1 MEIETNNN
9 QINNMSCSICVENY
23 NNSTRKQVDCFYCD
37 YSACR
42 SCCETYILNEAKP
55 CCMNTEC
62 NKEWTRKFIVD
73 NFTNAFVTKKYKKHL
88 ENVLF
93 ERERSL
99 MPETQI
105 VIERQK
111 AEEKLKNAEIE
122 LKSELL
128 RHRCEIEIL
137 KLKKQFKGEVKE
149 SMKQK
154 VYKLSKK
161 YYDIS
166 YNRKY
171 NIHDKELNAAI
182 QASLQDIDTNVD
194 EKEKK
199 RFIRSCSDLECK
211 GFLSSQWKCGLCDK
225 WTCPDCHENKGL
237 DRNGS
242 HTCDPNNV
250 ASAKLI
256 SHDSKPCPNCHTG
269 IFKID
274 GCFAKDTSILT
285 WDGEVLPVQKIE
297 VGMELIGDEAEIR
310 TVVQIFTGEDD
321 LYLIEQ
327 QAGMN
332 YVVSGKHKLILQ
344 KEIFNKQG
352 ESVGFHI
359 IEITP
364 EELVA
369 TVSEEEL
376 RNYYGYKIQRDEIIH
391 LSSIKIKYVGKGEYY
406 GFMLNNGNKFLLS
419 DLTVV
424 SNCDQM
430 WCTQCHTAFSW
441 RTGKIQKSVHNPHYF
456 EYMRKK
462 GSNNTNGHAFDCNN
476 FEVNHNTLNTINRY
490 ARNHTYLT
498 HSNPIKHN
506 DYKKLDKLTN
516 CLQPYLDATLH
527 RKQQFELGVGHNI
540 SELNQSHRINYMKN
554 NIDLGKFKTLI
565 QRNEKREQKNNEI
578 LQVFQLVQTAFTSI
592 CERVIISLKDSK
604 KNEYDLSPIDELD
617 GLITYANELLAD
629 ISKCYK
635 CVLYY
640 FNKNFNFK
648 TAEKVTSKS
657 ETSSQ
662 ISNKF
667 DETKEI
673 LVGY

>member
-1 MEIETNNN
+1 MEKETNNN
-9 QINNMSCSICVENY
+9 LINNMSCSICVENY
-23 NNSTRKQVDCFYCD
+23 NNSTRKPVICFYCD

-55 CCMNTEC
+55 CCMNTQC
-62 NKEWTRKFIVD
+62 DKEWTRKFIVD
-73 NFTNAFVTKKYKKHL
+73 NFTNAFVTKKYKKHI
-88 ENVLF
+88 EDVLF

-99 MPETQI
+99 MPETQLI
-105 VIERQK
+105 IERQR
-111 AEEKLKNAEIE
+111 AEEKAKNGAIE
-122 LKSELL
+122 AKAELL
-128 RHRCEIEIL
+128 RYQCEMEIA
-137 KLKKQFKGEVKE
+137 KLKKQFNGEVRE
-149 SMKQK
+149 AMKQK
-154 VYKLSKK
+154 ENELNKK

-166 YNRKY
+166 IGRTNDR
-171 NIHDKELNAAI
+171 ELNNI
-182 QASLQDIDTNVD
+182 LQASLQDADADAEKVD
-194 EKEKK
+194 DKK
-199 RFIRSCSDLECK
+199 RFIRSCSDPECN

-225 WTCPDCHENKGL
+225 WTCPDCHENKGIE
-237 DRNGS
+237 RNS
-242 HTCDPNNV
+242 DHKCNPDNV

-256 SHDSKPCPNCHTG
+256 AHDSKPCPNCHTG

-274 GCFAKDTSILT
+274 GCFAKDTPILT

-327 QAGMN
+327 QAGMK

-344 KEIFNKQG
+344 KEIFDKQG
-352 ESVGFHI
+352 QSVGFHI

-364 EELVA
+364 EELLA
-369 TVSEEEL
+369 TVSEIEL
-376 RNYYGYKIQRDEIIH
+376 RDYYGYKIQRDEIIH
-391 LSSIKIKYVGKGEYY
+391 LSSIKIKHVGKGEYY

-441 RTGKIQKSVHNPHYF
+441 RTGKIHKSVHNPHYF
-456 EYMRKK
+456 EYMRKQN
-462 GSNNTNGHAFDCNN
+462 GNNNTIDTAFDCNN
-476 FEVNHNTLNTINRY
+476 FEVTHNTYNTIARY
-490 ARNHTYLT
+490 AKD
-498 HSNPIKHN
+498 HSNLAYKYQTQHQ
-506 DYKKLDKLTN
+506 DVKKLDRLKD

-527 RKQQFELGVGHNI
+527 RKSQFELGTGYNI
-540 SELNQSHRINYMKN
+540 SHLNQLHRINYMKN
-554 NIDLGKFKTLI
+554 DIDLGKFKTLI
-565 QRNEKREQKNNEI
+565 QRNQKREQKSNEI
-578 LQVFQLVQTAFTSI
+578 LQVFELVQTAFKSI
-592 CERVIISLKDSK
+592 CERVIISLKDSY

-617 GLITYANELLAD
+617 GLITYANELFLD
-629 ISKCYK
+629 ISKVYK

-640 FNKNFNFK
+640 FDEKFNIK
-648 TAEKVTSKS
+648 TVEKVSSKS

-662 ISNKF
+662 ISNDF
-667 DETKEI
+667 DETEEI

>member
-23 NNSTRKQVDCFYCD
+23 NISTRKQVDCFYCD

-88 ENVLF
+88 EDVLF

-99 MPETQI
+99 MPETQV

-111 AEEKLKNAEIE
+111 AEEKRKDAEIE
-122 LKSELL
+122 AKVELL
-128 RHRCEIEIL
+128 RYQCEIEIL
-137 KLKKQFKGEVKE
+137 KLKKQFNGEIKE
-149 SMKQK
+149 NMQSKEHQ
-154 VYKLSKK
+154 LSRK
-161 YYDIS
+161 YYDLLYS
-166 YNRKY
+166 RNTNTNTNDR
-171 NIHDKELNAAI
+171 ELNAAV
-182 QASLQDIDTNVD
+182 QASLQDVDTNGD
-194 EKEKK
+194 EKAKN
-199 RFIRSCSDLECK
+199 RFIRSCSDPECK

-225 WTCPDCHENKGL
+225 WTCPDCHENKGFE
-237 DRNGS
+237 RNGP

-256 SHDSKPCPNCHTG
+256 AHDSKPCPNCHTG

-274 GCFAKDTSILT
+274 GCFAKDTPILT

-327 QAGMN
+327 QAGMK

-391 LSSIKIKYVGKGEYY
+391 LSSIKIKHVGKGEYY

-462 GSNNTNGHAFDCNN
+462 GGNNTNGPTFDCNN
-476 FEVNHNTLNTINRY
+476 FEINHNTLNTINRY
-490 ARNHTYLT
+490 ARNHPYLT
-498 HSNPIKHN
+498 HSSKHN
-506 DYKKLDKLTN
+506 DYKKLDRLTN

-540 SELNQSHRINYMKN
+540 GELNQYHRINYMKN

-565 QRNEKREQKNNEI
+565 QRNEKREQKSSEI
-578 LQVFQLVQTAFTSI
+578 LQVFELVQTAFKSI

-629 ISKCYK
+629 ISRCYK

-640 FNKNFNFK
+640 FDVEFNFK
-648 TAEKVTSKS
+648 TAEKVSSKS

-662 ISNKF
+662 ISN
-667 DETKEI
+667 DSEEI

>member
-1 MEIETNNN
+1 MSIELIEN
-9 QINNMSCSICVENY
+9 IENMSCNICVENY

-42 SCCETYILNEAKP
+42 SCCETYILNETKP
-55 CCMNTEC
+55 HCMNSKC
-62 NKEWTRKFIVD
+62 DKEWTRKFIVN
-73 NFTNAFVTKKYKKHL
+73 NFTNAFVTKKYKQHL
-88 ENVLF
+88 EDVLF

-105 VIERQK
+105 YIEKQK
-111 AEEKLKNAEIE
+111 EEEKRKEDEIE
-122 LKSELL
+122 VKVELL
-128 RHRCEIEIL
+128 RHRCEMEIA
-137 KLKKQFKGEVKE
+137 KIKKQFVGEVKE
-149 SMKQK
+149 NMQNKEHE
-154 VYKLSKK
+154 LS
-161 YYDIS
+161 
-166 YNRKY
+166 RKY
-171 NIHDKELNAAI
+171 HNITLNKPTNDRDINVAI
-182 QASLQDIDTNVD
+182 QASLQDVDT
-194 EKEKK
+194 EKEEKK
-199 RFIRSCSDLECK
+199 RFIRSCSDPECK

-237 DRNGS
+237 DRNGP
-242 HTCDPNNV
+242 HTCDPNNI

-274 GCFAKDTSILT
+274 GCFAKDTPVLT

-310 TVVQIFTGEDD
+310 TVVQIFTGEDE
-321 LYLIEQ
+321 LYQIEQ
-327 QAGMN
+327 QSGMK
-332 YVVSGKHKLILQ
+332 YVVSGKHRLVLQ
-344 KEIFNKQG
+344 KEVFDKQG
-352 ESVGFHI
+352 DSVGFYI

-364 EELVA
+364 EELMA

-376 RNYYGYKIQRDEIIH
+376 RDYYGYKIQRDDITH
-391 LSSIKIKYVGKGEYY
+391 LSSLKIKHIGRGEYY
-406 GFMLNNGNKFLLS
+406 GFMLNNGNKFLLA

-441 RTGKIQKSVHNPHYF
+441 RTGKIQTSIHNPHYF

-462 GSNNTNGHAFDCNN
+462 GGNITNGPAFDCNN
-476 FEVNHNTLNTINRY
+476 FEITYNTLNTINRY

-506 DYKKLDKLTN
+506 DYEKLERLIS

-527 RKQQFELGVGHNI
+527 VKQQFELGIGNNI
-540 SELNQSHRINYMKN
+540 NEINKSHRINYMKN
-554 NIDLGKFKTLI
+554 NIDLCKFKSLI
-565 QRNEKREQKNNEI
+565 QRNEKREQKCSEI

-617 GLITYANELLAD
+617 GLIIYANELLAD
-629 ISKCYK
+629 ISNVYK

-640 FNKNFNFK
+640 FDENFTFK
-648 TAEKVTSKS
+648 TIEKVTSKS

-662 ISNKF
+662 ISN
-667 DETKEI
+667 DSEEI
-673 LVGY
+673 LLSY

>member
-9 QINNMSCSICVENY
+9 QINNMSCNICVENY

-73 NFTNAFVTKKYKKHL
+73 NFTNAFITKKYKKHL
-88 ENVLF
+88 EDVLF

-99 MPETQI
+99 MPETQV

-111 AEEKLKNAEIE
+111 AEEKRKDAEIE
-122 LKSELL
+122 AKAELL
-128 RHRCEIEIL
+128 RYQCEMEIL
-137 KLKKQFKGEVKE
+137 KLKKQLNGEVKE
-149 SMKQK
+149 TM
-154 VYKLSKK
+154 YKKEHELSKK
-161 YYDIS
+161 YYDLL
-166 YNRKY
+166 YARNTNTNDR
-171 NIHDKELNAAI
+171 ELNAAI
-182 QASLQDIDTNVD
+182 QASLQDIDTV
-194 EKEKK
+194 KEKK
-199 RFIRSCSDLECK
+199 RFIRSCSDPECK

-237 DRNGS
+237 DRNGP

-274 GCFAKDTSILT
+274 GCFAKDTPILT
-285 WDGEVLPVQKIE
+285 WDGEVLPVQNIE
-297 VGMELIGDEAEIR
+297 IGMELIGEEAQIR
-310 TVVQIFTGEDD
+310 TVISTFSEEDD

-327 QAGMN
+327 QAGIN
-332 YVVSGKHKLILQ
+332 YTVSGKHLLVLQ
-344 KEIFNKQG
+344 REVFSKDGKSIGFYITEI
-352 ESVGFHI
+352 SVEEFLN
-359 IEITP
+359 TVP
-364 EELVA
+364 EHE
-369 TVSEEEL
+369 
-376 RNYYGYKIQRDEIIH
+376 RNDYYGYKIQRDDIIH
-391 LSSIKIKYVGKGEYY
+391 LSSFKIKHVGKGEYY
-406 GFMLNNGNKFLLS
+406 GFMLNNGNKFLLA

-441 RTGKIQKSVHNPHYF
+441 RTGKIQTTVHNPHYF

-462 GSNNTNGHAFDCNN
+462 GGNNANGPTFDCNN
-476 FEVNHNTLNTINRY
+476 FEINHNTLNTINRY
-490 ARNHTYLT
+490 AKNHTYLT
-498 HSNPIKHN
+498 HSSKHN

-527 RKQQFELGVGHNI
+527 RKQQFDLGTGNNI
-540 SELNQSHRINYMKN
+540 YNLNQSHRINYMKN

-565 QRNEKREQKNNEI
+565 QRNEKREQKSSEI
-578 LQVFQLVQTAFTSI
+578 LQVFELVQTAFKSI

-629 ISKCYK
+629 ISRCYK

-640 FNKNFNFK
+640 FDENFNFK

-662 ISNKF
+662 ISNDF
-667 DETKEI
+667 AETEEI